1 MGKSSALKRKQ
12 SKTKGFSVGDE
23 VEVQSEDEGFR
34 GAWYEATVVRP
45 LPRHRRHSVVYT
57 SLLEDAVSCRPL
69 HEYVLDSHLR
79 PRHPRRP
86 GPPFQIHQVVDA
98 FHQDGWWPGV
108 VADVRGGRYAVYF
121 PSTREEEEFVE
132 SDVRAHLRWV
142 KGQWISDSEDSP
154 GRTKE
159 KFSLGDQ
166 VEVTR
171 DKEIFGGA
179 WYSGTIVK
187 VIGKTY
193 FLIEY
198 ASLLQGSGSG
208 GHCEFLRE
216 IVDAQYIRP
225 SPHKPE
231 AVKFDLFDEVEAFW
245 TNYWLPGV
253 IKKVL
258 SESMYVVKPTYQK
271 EDLELNAIDLRHHYN
286 WTNGQWVRATQGE
299 YKKTK
304 VGSGTKLSSYR
315 KSKARKMPDCPS
327 PACNT
332 AEGEVTLDTCSDT
345 GILKQENNRKLRL
358 DDQLQPCRDSRKKEL
373 AKDNTK
379 LVDLLPIERRS
390 KISEKIGMA
399 LDSPRELAISPSL
412 TNEHP
417 HSEGLCRERRGE
429 SSSVVSKLPPNLSDV
444 ILHEQGMSVSKG
456 TVKASSREPETYNS
470 KDDMSENKTKALN
483 LILSPSIQE
492 NNEFF
497 SSGEWESYCCVSDV
511 GLNLKKRRK
520 KLVIRAPKR
529 QRKIPD
535 VVHTAPPGFVG
546 KRGRPRKEGMQVKQV
561 GTTADQAVEIDCRKE
576 EAGLCDLDPSVNFSD
591 AAQLQCDKNGSKQDE
606 SYLLDLNNAIS
617 EDLQGESVT
626 IIHESKEQERGF
638 DVYNQPHDKHVT
650 SQFNSSSTVE
660 KSVDDPTKQAA
671 VAMVSSPNR
680 AAEGMCNDGNEM
692 SINEDNQALP
702 PVEEVSATF
711 QKGLVHDLPS
721 SNKTEMP
728 AVSAENSSDSP
739 EKIALADNSS
749 DSPEKNALAENSSD
763 SPEKNVLVPFVRSSP
778 MWQTIESMEIFRL
791 LPQEPHFQPL
801 EQHCP
806 EFREGMAVG
815 LMITFANFATSIR
828 SLRITDPLTVLNE
841 KLKALATLEAN
852 GFKVQRMRHRI
863 EQLLDIRRKQEQS
876 EIKRTELEGQLLD
889 RKNEKG
895 LLNSSIMDFDKD
907 IMELEQKILRFKE
920 KRASAIVQRELI
932 DSEIAILQRD
942 AEAAEEF
949 LASAEHQFD
958 GAVTAPW

>member
-12 SKTKGFSVGDE
+12 SKTKAFSVGDE

-45 LPRHRRHSVVYT
+45 LLRHRRHSVVYT
-57 SLLEDAVSCRPL
+57 SLLEDSVSCRPL

-142 KGQWISDSEDSP
+142 KGQWINDSEGSP

-159 KFSLGDQ
+159 KFSVRDQ

-171 DKEIFGGA
+171 DKDIFGAA

-198 ASLLQGSGSG
+198 TSLLQGSGCG

-225 SPHKPE
+225 FPHKPE

-253 IKKVL
+253 ITKVL

-271 EDLELNAIDLRHHYN
+271 KELELNAIDLRHNYN

-299 YKKTK
+299 SKKTE
-304 VGSGTKLSSYR
+304 VGTGTKLSSYR
-315 KSKARKMPDCPS
+315 KPKARKMPDFPGPVS
-327 PACNT
+327 KT
-332 AEGEVTLDTCSDT
+332 ADGEVTLDTCSDT

-379 LVDLLPIERRS
+379 LVDLLPKERRS
-390 KISEKIGMA
+390 KISEKIGMT
-399 LDSPRELAISPSL
+399 LDSPREVAISPSL

-429 SSSVVSKLPPNLSDV
+429 SSSVVSKLPPTLSVD
-444 ILHEQGMSVSKG
+444 ILPEQGMSVSKD
-456 TVKASSREPETYNS
+456 TVKASSLEPETNNS

-520 KLVIRAPKR
+520 KLVVRAPKR
-529 QRKIPD
+529 QKKIPN

-561 GTTADQAVEIDCRKE
+561 ETTADQAVEIDCRKE
-576 EAGLCDLDPSVNFSD
+576 EAGLSGQDPSVNFSD
-591 AAQLQCDKNGSKQDE
+591 AVQLQCYKNGAKQAE
-606 SYLLDLNNAIS
+606 SSPLDLNHAIAG
-617 EDLQGESVT
+617 DLQGESIT
-626 IIHESKEQERGF
+626 IIHESKDQERRF
-638 DVYNQPHDKHVT
+638 DGYNQLHDKHVT

-660 KSVDDPTKQAA
+660 KSVDDLSTKQAA

-680 AAEGMCNDGNEM
+680 AAEEMCNDGNET

-702 PVEEVSATF
+702 PLEEVSATV
-711 QKGLVHDLPS
+711 QEGLVHNLPS
-721 SNKTEMP
+721 SNKTEIQ
-728 AVSAENSSDSP
+728 AVSAENLSDS
-739 EKIALADNSS
+739 S
-749 DSPEKNALAENSSD
+749 EKNA
-763 SPEKNVLVPFVRSSP
+763 LVPFVRSSP

-801 EQHCP
+801 ERHCP

-828 SLRITDPLTVLNE
+828 SLHITDPLMVLNE

-852 GFKVQRMRHRI
+852 GFEVQCMRHRI
-863 EQLLDIRRKQEQS
+863 EQLLDIKRKQDQS
-876 EIKRTELEGQLLD
+876 EIKRTALEGQLFD
-889 RKNEKG
+889 RRNEKG
-895 LLNSSIMDFDKD
+895 QLSLSIMDFDKA
-907 IMELEQKILRFKE
+907 IMELEQKIGCFKE
-920 KRASAIVQRELI
+920 KRSSAIVQRELI

-942 AEAAEEF
+942 VEATEEF

-958 GAVTAPW
+958 AAVAAPW

>member
-1 MGKSSALKRKQ
+1 MYL
-12 SKTKGFSVGDE
+12 T
-23 VEVQSEDEGFR
+23 
-34 GAWYEATVVRP
+34 
-45 LPRHRRHSVVYT
+45 
-57 SLLEDAVSCRPL
+57 
-69 HEYVLDSHLR
+69 
-79 PRHPRRP
+79 
-86 GPPFQIHQVVDA
+86 
-98 FHQDGWWPGV
+98 
-108 VADVRGGRYAVYF
+108 
-121 PSTREEEEFVE
+121 
-132 SDVRAHLRWV
+132 
-142 KGQWISDSEDSP
+142 
-154 GRTKE
+154 
-159 KFSLGDQ
+159 
-166 VEVTR
+166 
-171 DKEIFGGA
+171 
-179 WYSGTIVK
+179 
-187 VIGKTY
+187 
-193 FLIEY
+193 
-198 ASLLQGSGSG
+198 
-208 GHCEFLRE
+208 
-216 IVDAQYIRP
+216 
-225 SPHKPE
+225 
-231 AVKFDLFDEVEAFW
+231 LF
-245 TNYWLPGV
+245 Y
-253 IKKVL
+253 
-258 SESMYVVKPTYQK
+258 
-271 EDLELNAIDLRHHYN
+271 
-286 WTNGQWVRATQGE
+286 
-299 YKKTK
+299 
-304 VGSGTKLSSYR
+304 
-315 KSKARKMPDCPS
+315 
-327 PACNT
+327 
-332 AEGEVTLDTCSDT
+332 
-345 GILKQENNRKLRL
+345 
-358 DDQLQPCRDSRKKEL
+358 L
-373 AKDNTK
+373 A
-379 LVDLLPIERRS
+379 
-390 KISEKIGMA
+390 
-399 LDSPRELAISPSL
+399 
-412 TNEHP
+412 
-417 HSEGLCRERRGE
+417 
-429 SSSVVSKLPPNLSDV
+429 
-444 ILHEQGMSVSKG
+444 
-456 TVKASSREPETYNS
+456 
-470 KDDMSENKTKALN
+470 
-483 LILSPSIQE
+483 
-492 NNEFF
+492 
-497 SSGEWESYCCVSDV
+497 
-511 GLNLKKRRK
+511 
-520 KLVIRAPKR
+520 
-529 QRKIPD
+529 
-535 VVHTAPPGFVG
+535 
-546 KRGRPRKEGMQVKQV
+546 
-561 GTTADQAVEIDCRKE
+561 
-576 EAGLCDLDPSVNFSD
+576 
-591 AAQLQCDKNGSKQDE
+591 
-606 SYLLDLNNAIS
+606 AIS

-728 AVSAENSSDSP
+728 AVS
-739 EKIALADNSS
+739 
-749 DSPEKNALAENSSD
+749 AENSSD